1 MRILQTK
8 TYSRDLTAMHT
19 PLPLTADA
27 PALAGALKSRGYLK
41 IHCPAQ
47 VAAALHRVFVEADAF
62 FALPLPVKDRASLVD
77 LFEGYRRL
85 GSEYCESADRPDL
98 AQSFWTHA
106 FNLEEGRRRL
116 DRFARPLYDSMQSA
130 AALLDEIV
138 SHLVLEFER
147 HYWGSSADRPQ
158 FRTDM
163 GSHLQLNYYNPPIH
177 QRDLLLDCHED
188 GLLFTIL
195 QSTAP
200 GLEILGSDG
209 AFAPIGTDPDEL
221 LIMPGDIAMLLSGGE
236 IAPLYHRVNNRP
248 DVPKR
253 MSLMYFSNP
262 NADPNRWIK
271 PWREDDANRGVD
283 IMRRAIENPLKFGLP
298 PIPIVDQHG

>member
-8 TYSRDLTAMHT
+8 TYSRDLTAMRT

-106 FNLEEGRRRL
+106 FNLKESGGGWTGSLGRYMTACSRRL
-116 DRFARPLYDSMQSA
+116 RCWTR
-130 AALLDEIV
+130 
-138 SHLVLEFER
+138 
-147 HYWGSSADRPQ
+147 SSA
-158 FRTDM
+158 T
-163 GSHLQLNYYNPPIH
+163 SSSSSSV
-177 QRDLLLDCHED
+177 
-188 GLLFTIL
+188 TI
-195 QSTAP
+195 
-200 GLEILGSDG
+200 G
-209 AFAPIGTDPDEL
+209 AAAPIGHSSGPTWV
-221 LIMPGDIAMLLSGGE
+221 LI
-236 IAPLYHRVNNRP
+236 
-248 DVPKR
+248 
-253 MSLMYFSNP
+253 FS
-262 NADPNRWIK
+262 
-271 PWREDDANRGVD
+271 
-283 IMRRAIENPLKFGLP
+283 
-298 PIPIVDQHG
+298 